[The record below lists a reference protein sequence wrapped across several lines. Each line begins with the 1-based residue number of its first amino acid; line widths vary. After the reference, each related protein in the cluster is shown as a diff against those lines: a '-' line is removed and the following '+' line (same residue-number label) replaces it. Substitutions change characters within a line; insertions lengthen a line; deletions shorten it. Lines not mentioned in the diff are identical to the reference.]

1 MEIFLMLA
9 KATPVVKGVL
19 TLLLLMSLASWSV
32 ILYKFF
38 SLRAALEKSARSLEE
53 FSRAKDLD
61 AAIANLNILPASPV
75 YHVAERGIDEFNRLK
90 DNRNNAEI
98 VYKNVK
104 SSLEQ
109 GVGDVLA
116 NLNSSLSFLATCS
129 NAAPFIG
136 LFGTVWGIMHS
147 FQNIGEAGKAS
158 LATVAPGI
166 SEALIATAIGLFVA
180 IPATIA
186 YNSFMSRLN
195 RIELELDSFSRVFIN
210 RLRSEVDAL
219 TRKR

>member
-9 KATPVVKGVL
+9 KATLVVKGVL

-38 SLRAALEKSARSLEE
+38 SLRAAFNNSARSLED
-53 FSRAKDLD
+53 FSRARDL
-61 AAIANLNILPASPV
+61 ASAIANLNILPDSPA
-75 YHVAERGIDEFNRLK
+75 YHVAEQGINEFNRLK
-90 DNRNNAEI
+90 DNHNSAEI
-98 VYKNVK
+98 IYKNVK
-104 SSLEQ
+104 SALEQ
-109 GVGDVLA
+109 GTGDVLA
-116 NLNSSLSFLATCS
+116 SLNSSLSFLATCS

-186 YNSFMSRLN
+186 YNSFLNRLN
-195 RIELELDSFSRVFIN
+195 RIELELENFSRVFIN
-210 RLRSEVDAL
+210 RVQSEVDAL
-219 TRKR
+219 IRKR